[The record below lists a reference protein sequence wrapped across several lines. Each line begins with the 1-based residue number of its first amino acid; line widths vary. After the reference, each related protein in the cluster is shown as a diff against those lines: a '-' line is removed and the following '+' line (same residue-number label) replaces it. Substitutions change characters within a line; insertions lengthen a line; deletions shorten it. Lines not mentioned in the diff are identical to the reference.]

1 MRPSLLAL
9 GLLAAGCATAGPS
22 HIHLEPRALDASG
35 AAHQELV
42 VAGQGGLQL
51 FGQRWSPADG
61 KTRAVLVVVH
71 GLKDHSGRYAE
82 LADAAVASGFDVWAY
97 DQRGHGRS
105 AGEREV
111 IESFDDYLA
120 DLDLFLAKLRVAA
133 PGKPIFLFAH
143 SMGGCVATLYTLRH
157 HPALA
162 GLLLSGPAIEPTDDV
177 SLPLRGAT
185 HVLGAIAPGAKV
197 FELPTE
203 KQSRDP
209 QTIATAD
216 ADPLVTHGNAPAHTA
231 AELLSAMGDIR
242 ERWGELDVP
251 LLAMHGT
258 ADLLTNPKGSQDL
271 VAHARSADKT
281 LKLYPG
287 LFHDLLH
294 DPERAQVRSDIV
306 AWLDAHA
313 PR

>member
-1 MRPSLLAL
+1 MRTPLMIV
-9 GLLAAGCATAGPS
+9 GLMAAGCATAGPTR
-22 HIHLEPRALDASG
+22 IHLEPRALDASG

-42 VAGQGGLQL
+42 FEGLGGTQL
-51 FGQRWSPADG
+51 FGQRWSPPDG
-61 KTRAVLVVVH
+61 RSRAVLVVLH

-111 IESFDDYLA
+111 IDSFDDYLA
-120 DLDLFLAKLRVAA
+120 DLDLFLTKVRAAA
-133 PGKPIFLFAH
+133 PGKPVFLFAH
-143 SMGGCVATLYTLRH
+143 SMGGCVATLYTLRK
-157 HPALA
+157 HPPLA

-177 SLPLRGAT
+177 STALRGAT
-185 HVLGAIAPGAKV
+185 HVLGAIVPGAPV
-197 FELPTE
+197 FSLPTA

-209 QTIATAD
+209 QTIAADD
-216 ADPLVTHGNAPAHTA
+216 ADPLVSHGNGPAHTA
-231 AELLSAMGDIR
+231 AELLSAMGEIR
-242 ERWGELDVP
+242 EGWDALDVP
-251 LLAMHGT
+251 LLALHGT

-271 VAHARSADKT
+271 VAHAHSADKT

-294 DPERAQVRSDIV
+294 EPERAQVRGDIV
-306 AWLDAHA
+306 AWLDGHA